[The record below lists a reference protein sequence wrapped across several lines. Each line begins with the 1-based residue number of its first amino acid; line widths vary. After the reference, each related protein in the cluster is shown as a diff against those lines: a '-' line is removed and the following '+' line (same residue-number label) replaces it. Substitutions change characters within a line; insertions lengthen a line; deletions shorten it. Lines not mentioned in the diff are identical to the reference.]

1 MATLA
6 TLRTRIADDL
16 ARADLTSQISA
27 AIDDAIQFY
36 GMSERFWMGENV
48 QTFSTVAGQEWYTD
62 AETGSLLS
70 VMGEDDSVTV
80 TVSGYPYPL
89 RKVTYET
96 MEALSTAGTT
106 RGIPAYYCFYRQR
119 MRFYPAPDAV
129 RTITLSFVR
138 FSYGPTVS
146 NTAWRDA
153 GFGPV
158 FDTAEGFWTTE
169 AEELIR
175 LHAKIDL
182 LENVIRDF
190 TEADRL
196 KPRLQMVLTM
206 LRGVANK
213 RNGSGQIAAEYL

>member
-6 TLRTRIADDL
+6 TLRTRIADEL
-16 ARADLTSQISA
+16 ARADLTSQISLA
-27 AIDDAIQFY
+27 VLSAIQFY
-36 GMSERFWMGENV
+36 RDERFTFKETV
-48 QTFSTVAGQEWYTD
+48 ATFSTVAGQEWYTS
-62 AETGSLLS
+62 ATATFLPTMES
-70 VMGEDDSVTV
+70 DDSVTV

-106 RGIPAYYCFYRQR
+106 RGIPAYYCFYREQ
-119 MRFYPAPDAV
+119 MRLYPAPDAV
-129 RTITLSFVR
+129 RTM
-138 FSYGPTVS
+138 TVS
-146 NTAWRDA
+146 MIGSGSTGW
-153 GFGPV
+153 
-158 FDTAEGFWTTE
+158 DTYGDPLPDNADGGWTTE

-182 LENVIRDF
+182 FENVIRDF
-190 TEADRL
+190 AEADRL
-196 KPRLQMVLTM
+196 KPRLQMVLTQ